1 MGADIDLEGAVYV
14 LAGVSPA
21 GLTADE
27 ADAFREAC
35 ARDFVKNKSAEDPED
50 KGLDALV
57 KETLAGLQL
66 SEKDLDERQ
75 LANVRAVCG
84 ACRYLAGVLTAKN
97 GGTASEGS
105 TEDQGASEESLGDVL
120 VEVSNP
126 RVEVQITATSVAIR
140 PKTEEQ
146 RLWLSTADAKFLAS
160 VVNNRAEWVSDSRV
174 PRGAVRRSRWRL
186 R

>member
-1 MGADIDLEGAVYV
+1 MGEDIDLEGAVYV
-14 LAGVSPA
+14 LAAMSSA
-21 GLTADE
+21 GFTADE
-27 ADAFREAC
+27 VDAFREAC
-35 ARDFVKNKSAEDPED
+35 ARDFVNKSAEDPEGQ
-50 KGLDALV
+50 GLDALV

-126 RVEVQITATSVAIR
+126 RVEVQITATGVMIR

-146 RLWLSTADAKFLAS
+146 RLWLSTVDAKFMAS
-160 VVNNRAEWVSDSRV
+160 VVNNRAGLVSGPRV
-174 PRGAVRRSRWRL
+174 PRAIVRRPRWRL

>member
-1 MGADIDLEGAVYV
+1 MGADIDLDGAVYV

-21 GLTADE
+21 GFTADE

-35 ARDFVKNKSAEDPED
+35 ARDFVKNKSAEDPE
-50 KGLDALV
+50 GQSLDALV

-75 LANVRAVCG
+75 LANVRTVCG
-84 ACRYLAGVLTAKN
+84 AYRYLAGVLTSK
-97 GGTASEGS
+97 GGTASEDS
-105 TEDQGASEESLGDVL
+105 TGDQDASEESLGDVL

-126 RVEVQITATSVAIR
+126 RVEVQITTTGVAIR

-146 RLWLSTADAKFLAS
+146 RLWLSAADAKFLAS
-160 VVNNRAEWVSDSRV
+160 VMNHGEELLAGMLEGLTYS
-174 PRGAVRRSRWRL
+174 PR
-186 R
+186 

>member
-1 MGADIDLEGAVYV
+1 MGEDIDLEGAVYV

-21 GLTADE
+21 GFTADE

-126 RVEVQITATSVAIR
+126 RVEVQITATGVMIR

-146 RLWLSTADAKFLAS
+146 RLWLSTVDAKFMAS
-160 VVNNRAEWVSDSRV
+160 VVNNRAGLVSGPRV
-174 PRGAVRRSRWRL
+174 PRAIVRRPRWRL

>member
-1 MGADIDLEGAVYV
+1 MGADIDLDGAVYV
-14 LAGVSPA
+14 LVGASPA
-21 GLTADE
+21 GLTADD

-35 ARDFVKNKSAEDPED
+35 VHNFVKNKSAKDPED

-84 ACRYLAGVLTAKN
+84 AYRYLAGVLTAKN
-97 GGTASEGS
+97 GGTASEGPA
-105 TEDQGASEESLGDVL
+105 EDQGASEESLGDVL

-126 RVEVQITATSVAIR
+126 RVEVQITTTGVAIR

-160 VVNNRAEWVSDSRV
+160 VVNNRAGLVSDTWFTK
-174 PRGAVRRSRWRL
+174 GGE
-186 R
+186 